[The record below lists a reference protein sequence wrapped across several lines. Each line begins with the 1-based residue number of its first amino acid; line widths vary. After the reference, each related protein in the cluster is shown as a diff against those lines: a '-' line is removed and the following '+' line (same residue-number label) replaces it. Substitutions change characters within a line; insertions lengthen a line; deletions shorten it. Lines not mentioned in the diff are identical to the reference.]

1 MFVVSVRKSAI
12 KTGVL
17 GLLLVVCAM
26 LGVYAA
32 GRSVSASVE
41 SAKGGFDYKAADASG
56 RLRFLSQFGWEV
68 EQDPIEVREVII
80 PAEFDAAYEQY
91 NKLQKEHGLDLSKYC
106 GKRAKRWT
114 YKVKNYP
121 GYEGSDLV
129 QASVFVLD
137 GVVIGGDICSLES
150 NGFMQS
156 FLYPQKEKT
165 STDVTTAT

>member
-17 GLLLVVCAM
+17 GILLVVCAV

-32 GRSVSASVE
+32 GRNVSATVE
-41 SAKGGFDYKAADASG
+41 SAKSGFDYKAADASG
-56 RLRFLSQFGWEV
+56 RLKFLSQFGWEV
-68 EQDPIEVREVII
+68 EQDPVEVREVII

-91 NKLQKEHGLDLSKYC
+91 NKLQQEHGLDLSKYC

-114 YKVKNYP
+114 YEVKNYP

-129 QASVFVLD
+129 QANIFVLD
-137 GVVIGGDICSLES
+137 GVVIGGDICSLET

-156 FLYPQKEKT
+156 FIYPQKEKI
-165 STDVTTAT
+165 STDVTAKT

>member
-17 GLLLVVCAM
+17 GILLVVCAV

-32 GRSVSASVE
+32 GRNVSATVE
-41 SAKGGFDYKAADASG
+41 SAKSGFDYKAADASG
-56 RLRFLSQFGWEV
+56 RLKFLSQFGWEV
-68 EQDPIEVREVII
+68 EQDPVEVREVII

-91 NKLQKEHGLDLSKYC
+91 NKLQQEHGLDLSKYC

-114 YKVKNYP
+114 YEVKNYP
-121 GYEGSDLV
+121 RYEGSDLV
-129 QASVFVLD
+129 QANIFVLD
-137 GVVIGGDICSLES
+137 GVVIGGDICSLET

-156 FLYPQKEKT
+156 FIYPQKEKI
-165 STDVTTAT
+165 STDVTAKT

>member
-17 GLLLVVCAM
+17 GILLVVCAV

-32 GRSVSASVE
+32 GRNVSATVE
-41 SAKGGFDYKAADASG
+41 SAKSGFDYKAADASG
-56 RLRFLSQFGWEV
+56 RLKFLSQFGWEV
-68 EQDPIEVREVII
+68 EQDPVEVREVII

-91 NKLQKEHGLDLSKYC
+91 NKFQQEHGLDLSKYC

-114 YKVKNYP
+114 YEVKNYP

-129 QASVFVLD
+129 QANIFVLD
-137 GVVIGGDICSLES
+137 GVVIGGDICSLET

-156 FLYPQKEKT
+156 FIYPQKELNSDNVTAKT
-165 STDVTTAT
+165 

>member
-17 GLLLVVCAM
+17 GVLLVVCAV

-32 GRSVSASVE
+32 GRNVSATVE
-41 SAKGGFDYKAADASG
+41 SAKSGFDYKAADASG
-56 RLRFLSQFGWEV
+56 RLKFLSQFGWEV
-68 EQDPIEVREVII
+68 EQDPVEVREVII

-91 NKLQKEHGLDLSKYC
+91 NKLQQEHGLDLSKYC

-114 YKVKNYP
+114 YEVKNYP

-129 QASVFVLD
+129 QANIFVLD
-137 GVVIGGDICSLES
+137 GVVIGGDICSLET

-156 FLYPQKEKT
+156 FIYPQKEKI
-165 STDVTTAT
+165 STDVTAKT

>member
-17 GLLLVVCAM
+17 GILLVVCAV

-32 GRSVSASVE
+32 GRNVSATVE
-41 SAKGGFDYKAADASG
+41 SAKSGFDYKAADASG
-56 RLRFLSQFGWEV
+56 RLKFLSQFGWEV
-68 EQDPIEVREVII
+68 EQDPVEVREVII

-91 NKLQKEHGLDLSKYC
+91 NKLQQEHGLDLSKYC

-114 YKVKNYP
+114 YEVKNYP

-129 QASVFVLD
+129 QANIFVLD
-137 GVVIGGDICSLES
+137 GVVIGGDICSLET

-156 FLYPQKEKT
+156 FIYPQKEKI
-165 STDVTTAT
+165 STDVTATT